1 MKKIFVALILCFHL
15 SICYL
20 QSIAGVQFGMSYDE
34 CKVLLDNKFENG
46 NKSYQLEKNEL
57 DYYGVYFAGEFF
69 SHAAFYFQNDGKRS
83 YLKNIFFFRHFSLT
97 ESNKAKSMRDRL
109 FDLYSNK
116 YDGVDSYIADNDYR
130 AFYWDIKNED
140 DYSISISIDK
150 DKNNKGEMK
159 LWVMVVYLGKNFIK
173 AEDEI

>member
-1 MKKIFVALILCFHL
+1 
-15 SICYL
+15 
-20 QSIAGVQFGMSYDE
+20 
-34 CKVLLDNKFENG
+34 
-46 NKSYQLEKNEL
+46 
-57 DYYGVYFAGEFF
+57 
-69 SHAAFYFQNDGKRS
+69 
-83 YLKNIFFFRHFSLT
+83 
-97 ESNKAKSMRDRL
+97 MRDRL

-116 YDGVDSYIADNDYR
+116 YDGVDSYIADNGYR
-130 AFYWDIKNED
+130 AFYWDVKNED